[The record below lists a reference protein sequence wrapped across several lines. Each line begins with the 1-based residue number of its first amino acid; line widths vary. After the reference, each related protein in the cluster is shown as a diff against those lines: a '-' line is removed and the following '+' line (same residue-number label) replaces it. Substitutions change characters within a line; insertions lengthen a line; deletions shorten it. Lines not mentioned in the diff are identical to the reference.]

1 MIASYHTHSFRCLH
15 ANGED
20 EEYVK
25 AAIAE
30 GIKILGFSDHAPIPY
45 TNGYKSGIRM
55 TPDET
60 DGYFSSIISLREK
73 YADKIA
79 IHIGFEAEYY
89 EPVFSMS
96 LELWKKYPVEYLLLG
111 QHFIGPEYKIPQH
124 TAPSRTTEKEHL
136 AYYVDSVIAA
146 LDTGRFTYVAHPD
159 MINYVGEDID
169 FCRAEFDRLIEA
181 ISSRGMP
188 LEYNLLGMSLG
199 RNYPN
204 ELFWQEVSRLGAP
217 VIFGCDS
224 HSPSRVANKD
234 ELCSALKFV
243 NKYNLNLVDTVKLVS
258 PFTPEKNKEK

>member
-1 MIASYHTHSFRCLH
+1 MIASYHTHTFRCLH

-96 LELWKKYPVEYLLLG
+96 LEL
-111 QHFIGPEYKIPQH
+111 
-124 TAPSRTTEKEHL
+124 
-136 AYYVDSVIAA
+136 
-146 LDTGRFTYVAHPD
+146 
-159 MINYVGEDID
+159 
-169 FCRAEFDRLIEA
+169 
-181 ISSRGMP
+181 
-188 LEYNLLGMSLG
+188 
-199 RNYPN
+199 
-204 ELFWQEVSRLGAP
+204 
-217 VIFGCDS
+217 
-224 HSPSRVANKD
+224 
-234 ELCSALKFV
+234 
-243 NKYNLNLVDTVKLVS
+243 
-258 PFTPEKNKEK
+258 